1 MTTSTMEA
9 SGAAIVQPSGSIGEP
24 PVYPVPRLGELL
36 LNGGFL
42 SVDALEEGLG
52 LALKL
57 SVRRDQNRK
66 LGELLVELGHL
77 EQSDLDSVLV
87 IQNDLR
93 SGNTDE
99 LVELVGSRL
108 STILRCSNWIG
119 DSDLNLAFAQMETAG
134 GQLGA
139 TLVAL
144 GALNPTQQRDA
155 LAFQKRL
162 HLRSPER
169 FKLGRMLVVSGA
181 ISAAALER
189 AIEHQAQ
196 SGKLLGEVLVEDG
209 LISPITLGA
218 TLLRQRRLIALAM
231 TGLAILACGTIPA
244 EAEAAG
250 TRVQVMA
257 RILSYARLNSA
268 RMPSQVSISPADI
281 KAGYVDVEERMEVEL
296 KTNNPIILLGVT
308 LNSPVFLAATL
319 SGPQGDSHITPGS
332 PNVMTV
338 SQVPGMRTERHSF
351 KVRLELASGT
361 QPGVI
366 AMPLGLYISPG

>member
-1 MTTSTMEA
+1 MTTPGMDLGAAAIAHSGVPA
-9 SGAAIVQPSGSIGEP
+9 SGLPL
-24 PVYPVPRLGELL
+24 YPVPLLGELL

-42 SVDALEEGLG
+42 SSDALAEG
-52 LALKL
+52 LALKR
-57 SVRRDQNRK
+57 SVRREQNRK

-87 IQNDLR
+87 IQDDLR

-119 DSDLNLAFAQMETAG
+119 DSDLNQAFARMEAAG

-139 TLVAL
+139 TLVEL
-144 GALNPTQQRDA
+144 GALSPAQQRDA

-169 FKLGRMLVVSGA
+169 FKLGRMLVDSGA
-181 ISAAALER
+181 ISADALQL
-189 AIEHQAQ
+189 AIAHQAQ

-209 LISPITLGA
+209 VISPTTLGA
-218 TLLRQRRLIALAM
+218 TLVRQRRLIALAM
-231 TGLAILACGTIPA
+231 TGLAILACGGIPA

-257 RILSYARLNSA
+257 RIMSYARLNSA
-268 RMPSQVSISPADI
+268 RMPSQVSISAADI

-296 KTNNPIILLGVT
+296 KTNNPTILLGVT
-308 LNSPVFLAATL
+308 LNSPVFVAATL

-332 PNVMTV
+332 PNVVTV

-351 KVRLELASGT
+351 KVRLELASGA